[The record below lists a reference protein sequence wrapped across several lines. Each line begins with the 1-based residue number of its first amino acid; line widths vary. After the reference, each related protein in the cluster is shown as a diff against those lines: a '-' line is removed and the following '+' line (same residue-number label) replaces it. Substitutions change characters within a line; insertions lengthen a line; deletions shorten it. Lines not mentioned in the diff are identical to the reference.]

1 MKKQYDVVA
10 LGEML
15 IDFAAHGTSEQGN
28 QLLEVCPGGAPSN
41 VLVMLNK
48 LDKKVGMIGK
58 VGEDSFGRLLKNTLD
73 ELGVESKGLLLDSQ
87 YPTTLAFVHTLP
99 GGERDFSFY
108 RNPSADMMLRKE
120 EVDYDMIR
128 NSRVF
133 HFGTLSMTED
143 PVKEAT
149 KEALK
154 VAKEAGCLISFD
166 PNLRPP
172 LWKSL
177 EDAKE
182 QMKYGFEYCDIL
194 KISDNEIQFVTGLED
209 YEEGIQY
216 LQKTYQIPLI
226 FLTLGKDGS
235 RAYYQDIRVE
245 KKGFFVQAIEATGAG
260 DTFCACALH
269 GVLEAGFSGL
279 TKEKLEE
286 ILTMANAGAA
296 IITTRKGAIRS
307 MPTREEIESLI
318 SR

>member
-1 MKKQYDVVA
+1 MNKKYDVVA

-15 IDFAAHGTSEQGN
+15 IDFAAHGRSEQGN

-41 VLVMLNK
+41 VLAMLSK
-48 LDKKVGMIGK
+48 LGKKVGMIGK
-58 VGEDSFGRLLKNTLD
+58 VGEDTFGRMLKETLD
-73 ELGVESKGLLLDSQ
+73 DLGVESKGLLMDPE

-120 EVDYDMIR
+120 EVHYEMIR
-128 NSRVF
+128 DSKVF
-133 HFGTLSMTED
+133 HFGTLSMTD
-143 PVKEAT
+143 QPAKEAT
-149 KEALK
+149 KSALEEAK
-154 VAKEAGCLISFD
+154 KAGCLISFD

-172 LWKSL
+172 LWKSM

-182 QMKYGFEYCDIL
+182 QMKYGFGYCDIL
-194 KISDNEIQFVTGLED
+194 KISDNEIQFITGLED
-209 YEEGIQY
+209 YEDGIRY
-216 LQKTYQIPLI
+216 LQETYHIPLI

-235 RAYYQDIRVE
+235 RAYYKDIRVE

-260 DTFCACALH
+260 DTFCACALN
-269 GVLEAGFSGL
+269 GVLEVGL
-279 TKEKLEE
+279 DSLTEEILED

-307 MPTREEIESLI
+307 MPDKEEIEELI
-318 SR
+318 SK